1 MSMMDY
7 FNVIAGICSII
18 SLFITIFVA
27 SKVVKL
33 SNSNNNNAGEIQT
46 GDGVQKIAKGNS
58 VIADGGSTYI
68 DYREATIVGEID
80 EPPILTEDRYPIL
93 ADESYGYSENV
104 ADSLCRMITPGNA
117 NNYCYMV
124 DFNSVTSKP
133 EMNRWIGYTIQSLP
147 MSDWRTFVNE
157 NYVLEFQYMA
167 EGDIRYINLEITNA
181 NIGKKLC
188 KRKLELLSDEQKFCL
203 PLGKYIKSV
212 EDWKSVNEIC
222 FVFFPEECV
231 GQKGCVFITDV
242 ALVKDE

>member
-1 MSMMDY
+1 MWMDI
-7 FNVIAGICSII
+7 FNIIAGACSIV
-18 SLFITIFVA
+18 SLFLSIFVA

-33 SNSNNNNAGEIQT
+33 CNSNNHNMGEIQT

-58 VIADGGSTYI
+58 VIADGGSTYN

-80 EPPILTEDRYPIL
+80 EPPILTERRYPVL
-93 ADESYGYSENV
+93 SDECFGYSESV
-104 ADSLCRMITPGNA
+104 ADSLCRMIIPGNV
-117 NNYCYMV
+117 NNYCFMV
-124 DFNSVTSKP
+124 DFSGIVSKP

-157 NYVLEFQYMA
+157 GYALEFKYMA

-188 KRKLELLSDEQKFCL
+188 RRKLEVSSDERKFSL

-212 EDWKSVNEIC
+212 EEWKLVNEIC
-222 FVFFPEECV
+222 FVFFPDECV
-231 GQKGCVFITDV
+231 GQKGSVFITDV
-242 ALVKDE
+242 ALIKDE

>member
-1 MSMMDY
+1 MEI
-7 FNVIAGICSII
+7 FNVIAGICSIASLVI
-18 SLFITIFVA
+18 SIFVA
-27 SKVVKL
+27 SRVVKI
-33 SNSNNNNAGEIQT
+33 SNSNNDNTGEILT
-46 GDGVQKIAKGNS
+46 GDGVQKIAKDNS

-68 DYREATIVGEID
+68 DYREATIIGEVD
-80 EPPILTEDRYPIL
+80 EPPILTEDRYPVL
-93 ADESYGYSENV
+93 SDECFGYSESV
-104 ADSLCRMITPGNA
+104 ADSLCRMLTPGNA
-117 NNYCYMV
+117 NNYCFLV
-124 DFNSVTSKP
+124 DFSSIVSKP

-157 NYVLEFQYMA
+157 DYALEFQYMA

-188 KRKLELLSDEQKFCL
+188 KRKLDLFSDEQKFCL

-231 GQKGCVFITDV
+231 GQKGSVFITDV
-242 ALVKDE
+242 VLKKDD

>member
-1 MSMMDY
+1 MDV
-7 FNVIAGICSII
+7 FNIIAGVCSIA
-18 SLFITIFVA
+18 SLFLSIFVA

-33 SNSNNNNAGEIQT
+33 SDCNNNNNGAIQT
-46 GDGVQKIAKGNS
+46 GDGVQKIAKDNS
-58 VIADGGSTYI
+58 VIADGGATYN

-80 EPPILTEDRYPIL
+80 EPPILTENRYSIL
-93 ADESYGYSENV
+93 ADDSYGYSEKV

-124 DFNSVTSKP
+124 DFENITSKP
-133 EMNRWIGYTIQSLP
+133 DMNRWIGYTIQSLP

-157 NYVLEFQYMA
+157 NYALEFQYMS

-188 KRKLELLSDEQKFCL
+188 KRRLELSSDERRFCL

-222 FVFFPEECV
+222 FVFFPEECI
-231 GQKGCVFITDV
+231 GQKGSVFITDV
-242 ALVKDE
+242 VLIKR